1 MEQFYTAIAPSLLE
15 ISGVVVAGAIG
26 WAATYAKRKWGLEI
40 EAKHRDALHSAIM
53 TGVQSA
59 LTKGLTGL
67 SAQSYAIEY
76 AKRSVDDAIKALKP
90 GPAILSDLARA
101 KLEQATRK

>member
-40 EAKHRDALHSAIM
+40 EAKHRDALHKALM
-53 TGVQSA
+53 TGIQAA
-59 LTKGLTGL
+59 LMQGASGPAAAVMAVT
-67 SAQSYAIEY
+67 Y
-76 AKRSVDDAIKALKP
+76 AKKSVPDAIKALKP
-90 GPAILSDLARA
+90 GADVLVDLARA